1 VSLTWKTSL
10 FITMRSDENNM
21 SRLRIAFQ
29 TMKDYW
35 KMSIILT
42 LIFIGIVVMYS
53 AVYPAFKENLQGLA
67 STLGMKFSFIRGLE
81 YMTTYPGFLN
91 MELYQIFWILILG
104 MLIGFLASSLLSKE
118 IEAKTIDLLMSNPVS
133 RKQII
138 LEKYL
143 GLIPF
148 ILLINFTT
156 LLTVYG
162 LTVAIGEQI
171 NLGNLIMTHAISIP
185 YFLAIAAVGLL
196 ISVIIDEKI
205 KASII
210 TIAIII
216 GMYIF
221 ESISLLIPDYK
232 SIGYLSLTYF
242 YNPADILIKGIVD
255 IYGVLVLIIFI
266 IISLII
272 SMIYFDHK
280 DIAIS

>member
-1 VSLTWKTSL
+1 
-10 FITMRSDENNM
+10 MRSDENNM

-35 KMSIILT
+35 KMSIILS
-42 LIFIGIVVMYS
+42 LIFMGIVGMY
-53 AVYPAFKENLQGLA
+53 AGFYPAFKDSLQEMA
-67 STLGMKFSFIRGLE
+67 STLKGEFTFLRGFE
-81 YMTTYPGFLN
+81 YMTSYTGFLN
-91 MELYQIFWILILG
+91 MELYQMFWILILG
-104 MLIGFLASSLLSKE
+104 ILIGFLASSLLSKE
-118 IEAKTIDLLMSNPVS
+118 IEGKTIDLLMSNPVS

-143 GLIPF
+143 GLTPF
-148 ILLINFTT
+148 IVLINVVT
-156 LLTVYG
+156 LFTVYG
-162 LTVAIGEQI
+162 LTVAIGEKI
-171 NLGNLIMTHAISIP
+171 NLGYLIMTHVISVP
-185 YFLAIAAVGLL
+185 YFLAIAAIGLL

-221 ESISLLIPDYK
+221 ESISLLIPEYK
-232 SIGYLSLTYF
+232 SMGYVSLTHF

-255 IYGVLVLIIFI
+255 VYGVVILVIFI
-266 IISLII
+266 VVCLII

-280 DIAIS
+280 DITVS

>member
-1 VSLTWKTSL
+1 
-10 FITMRSDENNM
+10 MRSDGNNM
-21 SRLRIAFQ
+21 SHLRIAFQ
-29 TMKDYW
+29 TIKDYW
-35 KMSIILT
+35 KMSMILT
-42 LIFIGIVVMYS
+42 LIFMGIVAMYS
-53 AVYPAFKENLQGLA
+53 GVYPVFKDNLQSMA

-81 YMTTYPGFLN
+81 YMSTYPGFLN
-91 MELYQIFWILILG
+91 MELYQVFWILILG
-104 MLIGFLASSLLSKE
+104 MLIGFLASSLVSKE

-143 GLIPF
+143 GLTPF
-148 ILLINFTT
+148 ILLINFAT

-162 LTVAIGEQI
+162 LTIAIGEKI
-171 NLGNLIMTHAISIP
+171 NLGYLIMTHAVSVP

-210 TIAIII
+210 TLAIII

-221 ESISLLIPDYK
+221 ESISILIPDYK
-232 SIGYLSLTYF
+232 SMGYISLAHF

-255 IYGVLVLIIFI
+255 VYGVIVLIIFI
-266 IISLII
+266 VICLII

>member
-1 VSLTWKTSL
+1 
-10 FITMRSDENNM
+10 MRSDENNM

-35 KMSIILT
+35 KMSVILT
-42 LIFIGIVVMYS
+42 LIFMGVVAMYS
-53 AVYPAFKENLQGLA
+53 GFYPAFKDSLQEMA
-67 STLGMKFSFIRGLE
+67 STLKGEFTFLRGFE
-81 YMTTYPGFLN
+81 YMTSYTGFLN

-118 IEAKTIDLLMSNPVS
+118 IEGKTIDLLMSNPVS

-148 ILLINFTT
+148 IVLINFAT

-162 LTVAIGEQI
+162 LTVAIGEKI
-171 NLGNLIMTHAISIP
+171 NLGYLIMTHAVSIP
-185 YFLAIAAVGLL
+185 YFLAIAAIGLL

-216 GMYIF
+216 IMYIF

-232 SIGYLSLTYF
+232 FMGYVSLTHF

-255 IYGVLVLIIFI
+255 VYGIVVLVIFI
-266 IISLII
+266 VICLII

-280 DIAIS
+280 DITVS

>member
-1 VSLTWKTSL
+1 
-10 FITMRSDENNM
+10 MRSDEKNM

-35 KMSIILT
+35 KMSVILT
-42 LIFIGIVVMYS
+42 LIFMGVIAMYS
-53 AVYPAFKENLQGLA
+53 GFYPAFKDSLQEMA
-67 STLGMKFSFIRGLE
+67 STLKGEFTFLRGFE
-81 YMTTYPGFLN
+81 YMTSYTGFLN

-118 IEAKTIDLLMSNPVS
+118 IEGKTIDLLLSNPVS

-148 ILLINFTT
+148 IVLINVAT

-162 LTVAIGEQI
+162 LTVAIGEKI
-171 NLGNLIMTHAISIP
+171 NLGYLIMTHAVSLP
-185 YFLAIAAVGLL
+185 YFLAIAAIGLL
-196 ISVIIDEKI
+196 MSVIIDEKI

-232 SIGYLSLTYF
+232 FMGYVSLTHF
-242 YNPADILIKGIVD
+242 YNPADILLKGIVD
-255 IYGVLVLIIFI
+255 VYGVVVLVIFI
-266 IISLII
+266 VICLII

-280 DIAIS
+280 DIAVS

>member
-1 VSLTWKTSL
+1 
-10 FITMRSDENNM
+10 MRGDEDNM
-21 SRLRIAFQ
+21 SALRIAFQ

-35 KMSIILT
+35 KMSVILT
-42 LIFIGIVVMYS
+42 LIFIGVVGMYS
-53 AVYPAFKENLQGLA
+53 GFYPAFKDSLEEMA
-67 STLGMKFSFIRGLE
+67 STLKGEFTFLRGFE
-81 YMTTYPGFLN
+81 SMTSYPGFLN

-104 MLIGFLASSLLSKE
+104 MLIGFLAASLLSKE
-118 IEAKTIDLLMSNPVS
+118 IEGKTIDLLMSNPVS

-148 ILLINFTT
+148 IIIINVAT

-171 NLGNLIMTHAISIP
+171 NLSYLTLTHIVSIP
-185 YFLAIAAVGLL
+185 YFMAIAAIGLL

-221 ESISLLIPDYK
+221 ESISLLIPEYK
-232 SIGYLSLTYF
+232 SMGYVSLTHY
-242 YNPADILIKGIVD
+242 YNPADILLKGIVD
-255 IYGVLVLIIFI
+255 MYGVIVLVIFI
-266 IISLII
+266 VICLII

-280 DIAIS
+280 DIAVS